1 MSIAAGSASVA
12 TMKASI
18 GGRPTSVAAKRR
30 VATATGRVR
39 AAVPRASFDPLDV
52 ARGSGAVA
60 ARRVLFPEV
69 VGTTPRESGQGCLDR
84 I

>member
-1 MSIAAGSASVA
+1 MMSIAAASASVA

-18 GGRPTSVAAKRR
+18 GGKRPTSVAAKRR
-30 VATATGRVR
+30 VATATGRVH

-60 ARRVLFPEV
+60 ARKVLFP
-69 VGTTPRESGQGCLDR
+69 
-84 I
+84 